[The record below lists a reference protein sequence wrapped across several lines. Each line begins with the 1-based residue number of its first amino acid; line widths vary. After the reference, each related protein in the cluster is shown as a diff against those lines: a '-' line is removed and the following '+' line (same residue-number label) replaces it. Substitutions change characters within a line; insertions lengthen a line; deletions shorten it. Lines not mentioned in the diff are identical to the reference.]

1 LPKSS
6 TSNADVP
13 VVTLSHREFSRSRA
27 GRGLSRAERLEIISL
42 VAAAGVTECSAW
54 LVPVL
59 ERNGL
64 DENSRMEE

>member
-6 TSNADVP
+6 TSDPDVP
-13 VVTLSHREFSRSRA
+13 VVNLSHREFSRSTA
-27 GRGLSRAERLEIISL
+27 GRCLSRAERLEIISL

-59 ERNGL
+59 ERNGF
-64 DENSRMEE
+64 DENSKMEE